1 MEYNNGEK
9 IIVVSNAEIK
19 TIIDSE
25 IINGIELYYM
35 SDKTAYPLDQIIN
48 ESDFLYEF
56 ERDIDNLFLELLNE
70 EDELMRKEEENKKN
84 NSNFLSYIQNKF
96 KRLTNCFEN

>member
-48 ESDFLYEF
+48 KSDFL
-56 ERDIDNLFLELLNE
+56 N
-70 EDELMRKEEENKKN
+70 
-84 NSNFLSYIQNKF
+84 
-96 KRLTNCFEN
+96 

>member
-48 ESDFLYEF
+48 KSDFLHEF

-70 EDELMRKEEENKKN
+70 EDELMKKEEENKKN

>member
-1 MEYNNGEK
+1 
-9 IIVVSNAEIK
+9 
-19 TIIDSE
+19 
-25 IINGIELYYM
+25 M

-48 ESDFLYEF
+48 ESDFLNEF
-56 ERDIDNLFLELLNE
+56 EKDVDNLFLELLNE
-70 EDELMRKEEENKKN
+70 EDELMKKEEENKKN